1 MNSYGVIEKYEP
13 ISELDLK
20 IEELKNL
27 GYTTLRSRYSEG
39 EIKEIRDAALDVELS
54 YKNQYQNYRLDEI
67 GEANSFR
74 APGLMN
80 PILWKPASN
89 RYLQELL
96 TKMIAGKHY
105 LNQQNL
111 VINPP
116 NSDNYSQLRFHRD
129 LPYQHYVSS
138 RPLAI
143 NALYAV
149 DDFTI
154 ENGATYV
161 VPASHKSELFPSDN
175 FINNSQIQIPVKA
188 GTFLVLDCM
197 LYHAAASNRTISP
210 RIGLNHVYSTPML
223 RPQIEWAK
231 VFSENSQIFPT
242 NANELLGLDFTPPTS
257 VAEFLSNRRNK

>member
-1 MNSYGVIEKYEP
+1 MNSYGVIENYEP
-13 ISELDLK
+13 TSELDLK

-27 GYTTLRSRYSEG
+27 GYTTLRSSYSEG

-96 TKMIAGKHY
+96 TKMITGKHY

-116 NSDNYSQLRFHRD
+116 NSNNYSQLRFHRD

-161 VPASHKSELFPSDN
+161 VPASHKSELFL
-175 FINNSQIQIPVKA
+175 Q
-188 GTFLVLDCM
+188 
-197 LYHAAASNRTISP
+197 
-210 RIGLNHVYSTPML
+210 RIL
-223 RPQIEWAK
+223 
-231 VFSENSQIFPT
+231 
-242 NANELLGLDFTPPTS
+242 
-257 VAEFLSNRRNK
+257 